1 MTSMMTYS
9 CPNAVNGELGLY
21 GGKEREMRAKVILPR
36 NMLGRLRATAL
47 SKDLKW
53 LAVSERSRGAVWNLA
68 KGERVYH
75 VRGFRGGH
83 FSDDGKLYADFPKF
97 EQTERGIAQTGTGAA
112 RSVCQFRDQG

>member
-1 MTSMMTYS
+1 MMMYS
-9 CPNAVNGELGLY
+9 CPSAVNGELGLY
-21 GGKEREMRAKVILPR
+21 AAANRQMRAKVTLPR

-68 KGERVYH
+68 KGERTYH

-83 FSDDGKLYADFPKF
+83 FADDGKLYADFP
-97 EQTERGIAQTGTGAA
+97 R
-112 RSVCQFRDQG
+112 V